1 MNEYEIRLECLK
13 MAERMTDDGPKAVI
27 EIAKLFFA
35 FACDRP
41 IIIEKAPS

>member
-13 MAERMTDDGPKAVI
+13 MAERMTGADPKAVI
-27 EIAKLFFA
+27 ELAKLLFA
-35 FACDRP
+35 FAGDRP